1 MNQRSFRGKSTVI
14 LNSLWRHFRTCRRRL
29 SPALILLGAILLAY
43 VGVQYG
49 RMYKEQHDLAE
60 RWAQQEKAGQHAA
73 SEQSIDDDLIRLYVP
88 RIDLSSFVVE
98 GTSYRDLLLGPGH
111 VPHTPFPGADGNS
124 VITGHRDTFFRHIN
138 ELEKGDT
145 VLVQRAGKT
154 YKYEVMNKEI
164 VDPTD
169 VSVLDP
175 TPDTRLTLITCYP
188 TYFIGPAPKRLVV
201 SSRYV
206 GEENGQDGT
215 EVQTPAANTHGQGG
229 AN

>member
-1 MNQRSFRGKSTVI
+1 MNPRSFRSKVAATFTGM
-14 LNSLWRHFRTCRRRL
+14 WRRIQTGRRQF
-29 SPALILLGAILLAY
+29 SPALILLGAILLSY

-60 RWAQQEKAGQHAA
+60 RWAQQEHASQPA
-73 SEQSIDDDLIRLYVP
+73 AAEKNLDDDLIRLYVP

-111 VPHTPFPGADGNS
+111 VPHTPYPGADGNS

-154 YKYEVMNKEI
+154 FKYEVTGKQI

-169 VSVLDP
+169 ISVLDP

-201 SSRYV
+201 SSRFI
-206 GEENGQDGT
+206 GEENGLDGPG
-215 EVQTPAANTHGQGG
+215 VQAPAANSHGGT
-229 AN
+229 N